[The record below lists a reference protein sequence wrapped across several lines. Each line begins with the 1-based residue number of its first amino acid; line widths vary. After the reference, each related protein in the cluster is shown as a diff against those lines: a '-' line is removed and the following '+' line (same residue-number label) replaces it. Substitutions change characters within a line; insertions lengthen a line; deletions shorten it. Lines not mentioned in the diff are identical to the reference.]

1 MEEIKMR
8 KRIFICVCVLIMM
21 AACLSACGEKGT
33 PPVLT
38 IDGKEL
44 TLGEFTPYNLPQG
57 FECTLAGNYIP
68 IGKMP
73 ANSWMS
79 DLWSAKK
86 DGETYIYF
94 YVYNPSREEV
104 TYTGAT
110 IYKMSFRMNSEE
122 NSYWAVNN
130 VLVNGINFYGMNS
143 DEVKAAM
150 QALKAPRETSYG
162 SLIYEDGQYSYTIRF
177 DDNGVVEEVE
187 IEMTIAK
194 SYSEIS

>member
-1 MEEIKMR
+1 MEDIKMK
-8 KRIFICVCVLIMM
+8 KRILICACVLIMM

-33 PPVLT
+33 PPVLMF
-38 IDGKEL
+38 DGKEI
-44 TLGEFTPYNLPQG
+44 TLGESTPYNLPQG
-57 FECTLAGNYIP
+57 FECTLAGNAIP

-86 DGETYIYF
+86 DGETYAYLYI
-94 YVYNPSREEV
+94 YNPSREEV

-110 IYKMSFRMNSEE
+110 IYKMSFYMNSEE

-143 DEVKAAM
+143 DDVKAAM
-150 QALKAPRETSYG
+150 QAFKAPRETSSV

-177 DDNGVVEEVE
+177 NDNGVVEEVE

-194 SYSEIS
+194 SYSKIS

>member
-1 MEEIKMR
+1 MEEIKM
-8 KRIFICVCVLIMM
+8 K
-21 AACLSACGEKGT
+21 
-33 PPVLT
+33 
-38 IDGKEL
+38 KEL

-110 IYKMSFRMNSEE
+110 IYKINFCMNSEE

-162 SLIYEDGQYSYTIRF
+162 SLIYEDGQYSYTIAL
-177 DDNGVVEEVE
+177 
-187 IEMTIAK
+187 MTTEWWK
-194 SYSEIS
+194 RSK